1 MAALLRAS
9 ASTPWA
15 ATLRRLDGEGQSSLR
30 AVHRAACDTLLYF
43 SDAEAARINRAAADE
58 RRYGPGGPKLAWYT
72 PLGEYL
78 RNEERVAILD
88 EREQARAAAR
98 AEITDRF
105 PEMAGF
111 YAAADLVGEAAHDGD
126 LDKYGLSYAPSACR
140 ARLDGLGA
148 AGSAP
153 QPQPQ
158 PRPSPPAAGGVLPAP
173 VAPSPQPSRDDSE
186 LAEIWGIAEREYS
199 ILKGEERPAKK
210 PRQ

>member
-1 MAALLRAS
+1 MASLLRAS

-15 ATLRRLDGEGQSSLR
+15 ATLRRIDGEGQSSLR

-58 RRYGPGGPKLAWYT
+58 RRYGPGGPKLAWFT
-72 PLGEYL
+72 PLGEHL

-126 LDKYGLSYAPSACR
+126 MDKYGLSYAPSACR

-153 QPQPQ
+153 QPR
-158 PRPSPPAAGGVLPAP
+158 PRPPPAGGVLPAP

-186 LAEIWGIAEREYS
+186 LAVIWDIAEREYS
-199 ILKGEERPAKK
+199 ILKEHPAK
-210 PRQ
+210 RQRQ